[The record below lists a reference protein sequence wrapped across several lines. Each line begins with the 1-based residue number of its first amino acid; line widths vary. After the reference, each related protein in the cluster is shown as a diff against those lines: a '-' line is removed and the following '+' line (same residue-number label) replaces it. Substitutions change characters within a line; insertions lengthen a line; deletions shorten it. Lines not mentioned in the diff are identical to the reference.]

1 MILEQKTKIEKLDS
15 QFKAL
20 HKELLLK
27 KEYLL
32 ASKLS
37 EVYYQVQSV
46 NYISGMDYIKN
57 LYKL

>member
-1 MILEQKTKIEKLDS
+1 MTPEQKSNIEKLNS

-20 HKELLLK
+20 HNELLSK

-37 EVYYQVQSV
+37 EVYYEVQTV
-46 NYISGMDYIKN
+46 NYIGGMDYIKN

>member
-1 MILEQKTKIEKLDS
+1 MTPEQKTNIEKLNS

-20 HKELLLK
+20 HSELLSK
-27 KEYLL
+27 KEYSI
-32 ASKLS
+32 AYKLS